1 VFHGAK
7 DFVVPVKH
15 SQEMVEAL
23 KKAGGRSDYTDYPDV
38 GHNSWTRTYEE
49 NKFWKRLFSQHRKT
63 TEELKAEGK

>member
-1 VFHGAK
+1 
-7 DFVVPVKH
+7 
-15 SQEMVEAL
+15 MVEAL